1 MTKRGMVYHIYC
13 DESRQT
19 QDRFMLLG
27 GLILL
32 ASDENDMAE
41 RFRSFRQ
48 EREMYAELKWTK
60 VSGQKLTE
68 YQAFVDIFFDVWE
81 QGRTHF
87 HAMALDTQKINH
99 RKYNKGDAELGFYK
113 FYYQLLLRRF
123 GDWYYDNKEEQR
135 FIVYLDYRTTK
146 YKLGALQLILNRG
159 MQKEYKARTKPFVS
173 IEPLD
178 SHHSEM
184 IQLTDVLMGA
194 IGFQKNGYHLRTE
207 TKEAKKLLAAY
218 IAERAGLPNLQDGT
232 GNEPHGFSLWDF
244 RLRT

>member
-1 MTKRGMVYHIYC
+1 MTKRGTVYHIYC

-32 ASDENDMAE
+32 ASDENAMAE
-41 RFRSFRQ
+41 RFRHFRQ
-48 EREMYAELKWTK
+48 QWKMFAELKWTK

-68 YQAFVDIFFDVWE
+68 YQAFVDIFFDVFDA
-81 QGRTHF
+81 GSAHF
-87 HAMALDTQKINH
+87 HAVALDTHKMNH
-99 RKYNKGDAELGFYK
+99 RKYNKGDTEIGFYK

-123 GDWYYDNKEEQR
+123 GDWYYDSKEEQR

-146 YKLGALQLILNRG
+146 YKLGALQTILNRG
-159 MQKEYKARTKPFVS
+159 MQKEYKARAKPFVS
-173 IEPLD
+173 IEPLE

-184 IQLTDVLMGA
+184 IQLTDVIMGA
-194 IGFQKNGYHLRTE
+194 IGFQKNGYHLRAE
-207 TKEAKKLLAAY
+207 AKEAKKMLAAY
-218 IAERAGLPNLQDGT
+218 IAARAGMPSLTEDT
-232 GNEPHGFSLWDF
+232 GREPQGFSLWDF